1 MPRAGTGSMIFEAEL
16 ADQLA
21 NQAIRQLCVYRSDEG
36 YHLKALPTWKDEFLT
51 LVSLKRT
58 VRYYKSLDR
67 LIEAV
72 ERHGPLPNMLV
83 VGEGS
88 R

>member
-1 MPRAGTGSMIFEAEL
+1 MPRGESGSMIFESEL
-16 ADQLA
+16 ADQLT
-21 NQAIRQLCVYRSDEG
+21 NRAIRQLCVYRSEEG

-67 LIEAV
+67 LFEAV
-72 ERHGPLPNMLV
+72 ERFGPLPNTLV
-83 VGEGS
+83 ISTGQ